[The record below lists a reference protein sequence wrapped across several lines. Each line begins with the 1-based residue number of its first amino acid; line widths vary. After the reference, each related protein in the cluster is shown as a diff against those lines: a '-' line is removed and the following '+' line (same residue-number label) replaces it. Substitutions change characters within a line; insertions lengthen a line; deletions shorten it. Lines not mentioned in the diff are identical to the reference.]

1 MSVNTTTLLCKSHLE
16 VMFYLS
22 LQATGKKKATPG
34 GSLDQAL
41 ERMCK
46 RTREL
51 RGQVSQEFQHLSCNG
66 TVLVFLP
73 GHGKTLV
80 QMALLQ
86 LM

>member
-1 MSVNTTTLLCKSHLE
+1 LL
-16 VMFYLS
+16 F

-51 RGQVSQEFQHLSCNG
+51 RGQVSQVFKPLSYSR
-66 TVLVFLP
+66 TVPVFLP
-73 GHGKTLV
+73 GDGKILIRTPIVPHVKVAETSCINLEIN
-80 QMALLQ
+80 ALSL
-86 LM
+86 

>member
-1 MSVNTTTLLCKSHLE
+1 
-16 VMFYLS
+16 MFSLS

-51 RGQVSQEFQHLSCNG
+51 RGQVSQEFQFLSCNS

-73 GHGKTLV
+73 GHGKALV
-80 QMALLQ
+80 RMALLP

>member
-1 MSVNTTTLLCKSHLE
+1 MGVLYTTTLFCKSHLE
-16 VMFYLS
+16 MMFSLS

-51 RGQVSQEFQHLSCNG
+51 RGQVSQEFQHLHWCSYQAI
-66 TVLVFLP
+66 F
-73 GHGKTLV
+73 
-80 QMALLQ
+80 
-86 LM
+86 